1 MDVNLFPTKGNLIL
15 AKNTLALS
23 SQGYE
28 LLDKKRNILIRE
40 MMGLIDAAKELQANI
55 ETTFAAAY
63 DALQR
68 ANITSGIERV
78 MEIGTTIPLEDS
90 VRVLSRSVMGTEIP
104 MVRYEK
110 KQEPP
115 HYGFYATTSAL
126 DEARA
131 RFVEV
136 KELSLQL
143 AEVENSVYRLAV
155 NIKKTQKRANA
166 LKNVTI
172 PKYTGICKMIEG
184 VLEEKEREEFTRLKV
199 IKGQKENSQNQG
211 GMSI

>member
-1 MDVNLFPTKGNLIL
+1 M
-15 AKNTLALS
+15 
-23 SQGYE
+23 
-28 LLDKKRNILIRE
+28 
-40 MMGLIDAAKELQANI
+40 
-55 ETTFAAAY
+55 
-63 DALQR
+63 
-68 ANITSGIERV
+68 
-78 MEIGTTIPLEDS
+78 
-90 VRVLSRSVMGTEIP
+90 
-104 MVRYEK
+104 
-110 KQEPP
+110 
-115 HYGFYATTSAL
+115 
-126 DEARA
+126 
-131 RFVEV
+131 
-136 KELSLQL
+136 

>member
-40 MMGLIDAAKELQANI
+40 MMGLIDAAKELQAKI

-63 DALQR
+63 AALQR
-68 ANITSGIERV
+68 ANITSGIEHV
-78 MEIGTTIPLEDS
+78 MEVGLAMPLEDG
-90 VRVLSRSVMGTEIP
+90 VRLLSRSVMGTEIP
-104 MVRYEK
+104 MVRCDRRG
-110 KQEPP
+110 EPP
-115 HYGFYATTSAL
+115 QYGFYSTTSAL

-136 KELSLQL
+136 KELSLRL
-143 AEVENSVYRLAV
+143 AEVETSVYRLAV

-172 PKYTGICKMIEG
+172 PKYTSICKQIEG
-184 VLEEKEREEFTRLKV
+184 VLEEKEREEFARLKV
-199 IKGQKENSQNQG
+199 IKGQKQQRGEA
-211 GMSI
+211 

>member
-40 MMGLIDAAKELQANI
+40 MMGLIDAAKELQAKI

-63 DALQR
+63 AALQR
-68 ANITSGIERV
+68 ANITSGIEHVREV
-78 MEIGTTIPLEDS
+78 GLTIPLEDG
-90 VRVLSRSVMGTEIP
+90 VRLLSRSVMGTEIP
-104 MVRYEK
+104 MVRCDRRD
-110 KQEPP
+110 EPP
-115 HYGFYATTSAL
+115 QYGFYSTTSAL

-136 KELSLQL
+136 KELSLRL
-143 AEVENSVYRLAV
+143 AEVETSVYRLAV

-172 PKYTGICKMIEG
+172 PKYTSICKQIEG
-184 VLEEKEREEFTRLKV
+184 VLEEKEREEFARLKV
-199 IKGQKENSQNQG
+199 IKGQKQQRG
-211 GMSI
+211 GA

>member
-40 MMGLIDAAKELQANI
+40 MMGLIDAAKELQAQI

-63 DALQR
+63 TALQR
-68 ANITSGIERV
+68 ANITSGIEHV
-78 MEIGTTIPLEDS
+78 MEIGTTVPVEDS
-90 VRVLSRSVMGTEIP
+90 IRVLSRSVMGTEIP

-115 HYGFYATTSAL
+115 RYGFFSTTSAL

-136 KELSLQL
+136 KELSIRL
-143 AEVENSVYRLAV
+143 AEVETSVYRLAV

-172 PKYTGICKMIEG
+172 PKYTDICKMIEG

-199 IKGQKENSQNQG
+199 IKGQKESRQDEV
-211 GMSI
+211 